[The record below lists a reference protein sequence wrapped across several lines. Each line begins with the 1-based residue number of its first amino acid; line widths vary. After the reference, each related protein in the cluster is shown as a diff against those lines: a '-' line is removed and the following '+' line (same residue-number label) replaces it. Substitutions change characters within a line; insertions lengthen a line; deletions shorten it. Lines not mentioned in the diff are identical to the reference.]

1 MFREFH
7 TENTTKNNSFFVI
20 LGRKFTKHT
29 KTLGF
34 FAFLGTKFTKHTKT
48 LGFLGFFGFWEKK
61 IKVIEPVIEQVIDD
75 FEFFFVKTQK
85 TKKTQCFCMFREFR
99 TQKSQKCVICNRLH
113 RSTIEY
119 VPCNRV
125 RAL

>member
-1 MFREFH
+1 M
-7 TENTTKNNSFFVI
+7 
-20 LGRKFTKHT
+20 
-29 KTLGF
+29 KTLFGVHAQVSFCYFGQEIHETYKNIGF
-34 FAFLGTKFTKHTKT
+34 FLLFWVRNSRNIQKHWV
-48 LGFLGFFGFWEKK
+48 FFGFFGFWQKK